1 MKDAFIKA
9 FGCYKDNN
17 RQTLAVYHGVIK
29 ALERLEKLI
38 EDNANTIN
46 FLIEEKNDYKKKCI
60 ALEKERQDTKQQ
72 LRFLTKRD
80 NKLQEIEQ
88 LFEKK
93 SLKIRDI
100 SKVLESDE

>member
-1 MKDAFIKA
+1 MKKIKA
-9 FGCYKDNN
+9 ITDKIKKHIDKKMKQYKT
-17 RQTLAVYHGVIK
+17 RKSKI
-29 ALERLEKLI
+29 ERLEKLI

-60 ALEKERQDTKQQ
+60 ALEKEKQDTKQQ

-100 SKVLESDE
+100 SKVLESD